1 VAVARNCKGVVVI
14 AVGSLSLAV
23 LTAACGDAKRV
34 GSAERPIADSQPLGD
49 TRGPHGEAATPTSA
63 LDLTPADIARMRAA
77 RHTVALV
84 WHENSDFTRAV
95 TAGARAMFGRLGIEV
110 VSESEAD
117 FDAAK
122 QKANVETALARR
134 PSAMLALPVDP
145 TILAPAFK
153 AVARQGTK
161 LVLLSVVPDGMKQGE
176 DYVNVVTDDL
186 FEMGRRAAD
195 ALAAAVGGKGKIA
208 YFFRDNDSYVTNQR
222 DAAFLK
228 TISTTYPDIDVVAK
242 VGIADPDQAQ
252 EQANGVLVREHDL
265 DGVYVTFA
273 QPPGE
278 GVLAALRANGNTKT
292 HLVTLDLSE
301 PMALDLANG
310 GNTFALVADRAYEIG
325 DAMAK
330 SVAYG
335 LLDKEAPPF
344 VVVPA
349 MTITRSNLAAG
360 YRASLHRD
368 PPASVAEALG
378 R

>member
-1 VAVARNCKGVVVI
+1 VATTRKGVVAI
-14 AVGSLSLAV
+14 AGEPS
-23 LTAACGDAKRV
+23 
-34 GSAERPIADSQPLGD
+34 IMDSQPLGA
-49 TRGPHGEAATPTSA
+49 TRGPHGETATPTSA
-63 LDLTPADIARMRAA
+63 LDLTPADIARMRGA

-84 WHENSDFTRAV
+84 WHESSDFTNAV
-95 TAGARAMFGRLGIEV
+95 TAGARAMFDRLGIEV
-110 VSESEAD
+110 VSESQAD

-122 QKANVETALARR
+122 QRSDIETAMARR

-161 LVLLSVVPDGMKQGE
+161 LVLLSVVPDGLKYDE

-195 ALAAAVGGKGKIA
+195 ALAAAVGDHGKIA
-208 YFFRDNDSYVTNQR
+208 YFYRDDDSYVTSQR
-222 DAAFLK
+222 DQAFLK
-228 TISTTYPDIDVVAK
+228 TLTTTYPKLEIVAK
-242 VGIADPDQAQ
+242 VGIADPDRAQ
-252 EQANGVLVREHDL
+252 EQATAVLLRQPDL

-278 GVLAALRANGNTKT
+278 GVLAALHAAGNTRT

-301 PMALDLANG
+301 PMALDLAKR

-330 SVAYG
+330 SAAYG
-335 LLDKEAPPF
+335 LLDKDAPPF

-368 PPASVAEALG
+368 PPASVTEALG
-378 R
+378 H

>member
-1 VAVARNCKGVVVI
+1 MARTRKGVAVI
-14 AVGSLSLAV
+14 AVGSLSLAA
-23 LTAACGDAKRV
+23 LAAACGATGRV
-34 GSAERPIADSQPLGD
+34 DSGERPIEDSQPLGT
-49 TRGPHGEAATPTSA
+49 TRGPHGEASTPTSA
-63 LDLTPADIARMRAA
+63 LELTPADIARMRAG
-77 RHTVALV
+77 HYTVALV

-95 TAGARAMFGRLGIEV
+95 TAGARAMFDRLGIEI

-122 QKANVETALARR
+122 QRANVESAMARK
-134 PSAMLALPVDP
+134 PSAMVTLPVDA
-145 TILAPAFK
+145 TILAPTYK

-161 LVLLSVVPDGMKQGE
+161 IVLLSVVPDGMTQGE

-195 ALAAAVGGKGKIA
+195 ALAAAVGDHGEIA
-208 YFFRDNDSYVTNQR
+208 YFFRDDDSYVTNQR
-222 DAAFLK
+222 DQAFLK
-228 TISTTYPDIDVVAK
+228 TITATYPGIKVAEK
-242 VGIADPDQAQ
+242 VGIADPDRAQ
-252 EQANGVLVREHDL
+252 EQANAVFVRHPNL

-292 HLVTLDLSE
+292 HLVTIDLSE
-301 PMALDLANG
+301 PMALDLARG

-325 DAMAK
+325 DALAK

-335 LLDKEAPPF
+335 LLGKDAPPF

-360 YRASLHRD
+360 YHASLHRD
-368 PPASVAEALG
+368 PPASVTEALG

>member
-1 VAVARNCKGVVVI
+1 MTRKGVVVI
-14 AVGSLSLAV
+14 AVGSLSLAA
-23 LTAACGDAKRV
+23 LAAACGDGARV
-34 GSAERPIADSQPLGD
+34 ESAEPAIVDSQPLGE
-49 TRGPHGEAATPTSA
+49 THGPHGETATPTSA
-63 LDLTPADIARMRAA
+63 LELTPADIARIRAA
-77 RHTVALV
+77 HYTVALV
-84 WHENSDFTRAV
+84 WHESSDFTNAV
-95 TAGARAMFGRLGIEV
+95 TAGARAMFDRLGIEV

-122 QKANVETALARR
+122 QRSDIETAMARR

-153 AVARQGTK
+153 TVARQGTK
-161 LVLLSVVPDGMKQGE
+161 LVLLSVVPDGMKYDE

-195 ALAAAVGGKGKIA
+195 ALAAAVGDHGKIA
-208 YFFRDNDSYVTNQR
+208 YFYRDNDSYVTNQR
-222 DAAFLK
+222 DQAFLK
-228 TISTTYPDIDVVAK
+228 TITETYPGIQVVAK

-252 EQANGVLVREHDL
+252 EQATPVLLQHPDL
-265 DGVYVTFA
+265 DGIYVTFA

-278 GVLAALRANGNTKT
+278 GVLAALRAAGNTHT

-301 PMALDLANG
+301 PMALDLAKG
-310 GNTFALVADRAYEIG
+310 GNTFALIADRAYEIG

-335 LLDKEAPPF
+335 LLDKDAPPF

-368 PPASVAEALG
+368 PPASVTEALG
-378 R
+378 H

>member
-1 VAVARNCKGVVVI
+1 VARTRKGVVVI

-23 LTAACGDAKRV
+23 LVAACGDT
-34 GSAERPIADSQPLGD
+34 GSVESGERPITDSQPLD
-49 TRGPHGEAATPTSA
+49 ATRGPHDETATPTSA
-63 LDLTPADIARMRAA
+63 LGFTPAEIARMRAA
-77 RHTVALV
+77 HATVALA
-84 WHENSDFTRAV
+84 WHEGSDFVRAV
-95 TAGARAMFGRLGIEV
+95 TAGAHAMFDRLGIEV

-122 QKANVETALARR
+122 QRSNVETALARR

-145 TILAPAFK
+145 EILAPTFK

-161 LVLLSVVPDGMKQGE
+161 LVLLSVVPDGMRQGK

-195 ALAAAVGGKGKIA
+195 ALAAAVGGRGKIA
-208 YFFRDNDSYVTNQR
+208 YFYRDDDSYVTKQR
-222 DAAFLK
+222 DQAFLK
-228 TISTTYPDIDVVAK
+228 TLTTTYPDVEIVAK
-242 VGIADPDQAQ
+242 EGIVDPDRAQ
-252 EQANGVLVREHDL
+252 EQAAAVLVKHPEL
-265 DGVYVTFA
+265 DGIYVTFA

-278 GVLAALRANGNTKT
+278 GVLAALRAAGNTRT

-301 PMALDLANG
+301 PVALDLAKG

-330 SVAYG
+330 SVGYG
-335 LLDKEAPPF
+335 LLGKEAPPF